1 MSNNN
6 PYLNIDRQ
14 MVGDIYTSN
23 EVMDNLTVLCDD
35 FGSRFPGTP
44 EERKAAEFIAESFD
58 RYGLKNSHLEP
69 YPYAGWRR
77 GEATLEILRT
87 DTEKN
92 PLYLIAL
99 LSRSGSARRVDFSG
113 LWDTCRF

>member
-1 MSNNN
+1 MSDKN

-44 EERKAAEFIAESFD
+44 EERKAAGFIAETFD
-58 RYGLKNSHLEP
+58 RYGLTNPHLEP

-77 GEATLEILRT
+77 GEATLEIL
-87 DTEKN
+87 EPIQKKI
-92 PLYLIAL
+92 PCI
-99 LSRSGSARRVDFSG
+99 SI
-113 LWDTCRF
+113 